1 MPPITILTD
10 SAAEFIHKTFPGDDM
25 VKVIPLTVCDNPG
38 EDEYRLQPASD
49 HDIQVLL
56 QTECQHAGH
65 VIAIL
70 SSGSLSGLPNQILRL
85 IKASS
90 VSPLL
95 VMIDTASIGL
105 GTGFLVEKAARMAV
119 DGKSWSIIEQTI
131 REDRSTL
138 YTTVILPDIHPL
150 VPVGLVDQAQA
161 NAASILGIQSIFSM
175 EDGLPTPLGKVRS
188 RRAAYEYLVEF
199 IDEFERFN
207 LIGIVH
213 EGNADSNDLQVIKD
227 HLNEYFPGTI
237 LQQFSTNFAWKTI
250 FGPHSF
256 GMVIISNEDN
266 R

>member
-1 MPPITILTD
+1 MPPVTILTD
-10 SAAEFIHKTFPGDDM
+10 SAAEFIHKSFAGDDL
-25 VKVIPLTVCDNPG
+25 VKVIPLTVTENPG
-38 EDEYRLQPASD
+38 VDDYRLQPAPD
-49 HDIQVLL
+49 QEIQALL
-56 QTECQHAGH
+56 QKECQNAGH

-70 SSGSLSGLPNQILRL
+70 SSGALSGLPNQILRL

-105 GTGFLVEKAARMAV
+105 GTGFLVEKAARLAQEGSAWTV
-119 DGKSWSIIEQTI
+119 IEQAI
-131 REDRSTL
+131 REDCSSL
-138 YTTVILPDIHPL
+138 YTTAILPDIHPL

-175 EDGLPTPLGKVRS
+175 EEGLPTPLGKVRS

-199 IDEFERFN
+199 IDEFERFH
-207 LIGIVH
+207 LIAIVH

-227 HLNEYFPGTI
+227 HLAEFFPGTV
-237 LQQFSTNFAWKTI
+237 LQQFPTNAAWKTI
-250 FGPHSF
+250 FGSHSY
-256 GMVIISNEDN
+256 GMVIISNENN